1 MDDWTKD
8 PNLSGIQKEKLQMLQ
23 SMAAMG
29 NGKGVNELLPF
40 LMTAANTSKEKGLQF
55 SDSEIELVVQVMKKT
70 KSPEETARID
80 RMLQMIKMLK
90 K

>member
-29 NGKGVNELLPF
+29 
-40 LMTAANTSKEKGLQF
+40 TEKGQ
-55 SDSEIELVVQVMKKT
+55 
-70 KSPEETARID
+70 
-80 RMLQMIKMLK
+80 
-90 K
+90 